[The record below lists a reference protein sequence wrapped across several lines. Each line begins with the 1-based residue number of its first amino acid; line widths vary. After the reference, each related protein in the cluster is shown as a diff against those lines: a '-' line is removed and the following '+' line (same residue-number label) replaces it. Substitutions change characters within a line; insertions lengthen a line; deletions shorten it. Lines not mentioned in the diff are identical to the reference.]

1 MKMKKY
7 ISVFLALVLLCQAL
21 SACGASTQATAG
33 AYKSEA
39 AMDMVAE
46 APAAAPAEAANGA
59 LRGSTEEGGSSAI
72 PENRK
77 WIVTVNMHAET
88 EDLDAMTAALDQQI
102 ADMKGYV
109 ENQNIYNGS
118 NYASR
123 RYRSADLTIRIPAEN
138 VDRFAENLGGIA
150 NIVRQS
156 KSLEDITLQYVST
169 ETRMTALRTEEARL
183 LEFMEK
189 AETMADLLEIEARLT
204 DVRTELEMVTT
215 QMKVYDNQINYATIY
230 LSIEEVQEYTPVE
243 EPTFLERIT
252 EGFKDTLEDL
262 KDGTVDLIAW
272 IIINSPYLVILA
284 LAILLLRLFK
294 KKFGWKLPKRKKKPG
309 KKVTPPEEQK

>member
-7 ISVFLALVLLCQAL
+7 ISVFLALAMLCLAL

-46 APAAAPAEAANGA
+46 APAAAPAEAENGA
-59 LRGSTEEGGSSAI
+59 LRGSGEGSEAAV

-77 WIVTVNMHAET
+77 WIITVNMHAET
-88 EDLDAMTAALDQQI
+88 EDLDAMTGALDRQI
-102 ADMKGYV
+102 ADMQGYV

-118 NYASR
+118 NYSNR

-189 AETMADLLEIEARLT
+189 AESMADLLEIEARLT

-215 QMKVYDNQINYATIY
+215 QMKVYDNQVNYATIY

-252 EGFKDTLEDL
+252 EGFKDSLEDL

-309 KKVTPPEEQK
+309 KKSNTEEQK